1 MKRLL
6 IGMLVV
12 LVLLVVAGVGTLLLV
27 DANHF
32 RPQIQ
37 ATLSQALG
45 REGTLSQLQVSVWSG
60 SLDADDIRIG
70 DDPAFGGQAFISAQ
84 SLRLGVQ
91 LWPLLLHRQLHV
103 TSLTLDQP
111 SVRLVQ
117 NRAGRW
123 NFASFGE
130 ATVAA
135 PSAASPGE
143 PLAFSVDKLRIK
155 HGRIDLQP
163 STGDVRSYRQRSE
176 EHTSELQSPLNL
188 VCRLL

>member
-6 IGMLVV
+6 LGLLG
-12 LVLLVVAGVGTLLLV
+12 LVLLVLIVAGGALLLV

-37 ATLSQALG
+37 ASLGQALG
-45 REGTLSQLQVSVWSG
+45 REVTLGQLHVSIWSG
-60 SLDADDIRIG
+60 SLDADEIRIG
-70 DDPAFGGQAFISAQ
+70 DDPAFGDKAFISAQ
-84 SLRLGVQ
+84 SLQLGVQ

-143 PLAFSVDKLRIK
+143 PLAFSVDKLRIDRK
-155 HGRIDLQP
+155 
-163 STGDVRSYRQRSE
+163 SV
-176 EHTSELQSPLNL
+176 
-188 VCRLL
+188 V